1 MRLQVKFMNG
11 EFIELEIEPSIQVS
25 TLKMKISEKTGVPK
39 FQQRLVVQN
48 GSSVELKDDMRL
60 SDYSDGIMLIVKNEE
75 RMQIFLKNEKGK
87 ISTHEVL
94 PSETVKAFRAR
105 VQRQEG
111 VPPNQQRLMYE
122 GKQLEDGRSL
132 SDYNIQSQGT
142 IFLLLRLRGGMRLQV
157 KFMTGEFIELEID
170 PSIQVS
176 TLKMKISEKTGVP
189 KFQQRLVVQNGS
201 SVELKDDR
209 RLSDYSV
216 YPSDGIMLIVKNEE
230 RIQIFLKN
238 DKGKISTHEVLPSE
252 TVKAFRA
259 RVQRQE
265 GVPPNQQRLMYEGKQ
280 LEDGRSLSDYNIQS
294 QGTIFLLLRLR
305 GGMRLQVKFMTGEFI
320 ELEIDPSIQVS
331 TLKMKIS
338 EKTGVPKFQQRLVV
352 QNGSSVEL
360 KDDRRL
366 SDYSVYPS
374 DGIMLIVKNEERIQ
388 IFLKNDK
395 GKISTHEVL
404 PSETVKAFRAR
415 VQRQEGVTPNQQ
427 RLMYEGK
434 QLEDG
439 RSLSDYNIQ
448 SQGTIFLLLRLRGG

>member
-1 MRLQVKFMNG
+1 MRLQVKFMTGEFIELEIDPSIQVSTLKMKISEKTGVPKFQQRLVVQNGSSVELKDDRRLSDYSVYPSDGIMLIVKNEERMQIFLKNEKGKISTHEVLPSETVQAFRARVQRQEGVPADQQRLMYEGKQLEDGRSLSDYNIQSQGTIFLLLRLRGGMELQVKFMNG

-305 GGMRLQVKFMTGEFI
+305 GG
-320 ELEIDPSIQVS
+320 
-331 TLKMKIS
+331 
-338 EKTGVPKFQQRLVV
+338 
-352 QNGSSVEL
+352 
-360 KDDRRL
+360 
-366 SDYSVYPS
+366 
-374 DGIMLIVKNEERIQ
+374 
-388 IFLKNDK
+388 
-395 GKISTHEVL
+395 
-404 PSETVKAFRAR
+404 
-415 VQRQEGVTPNQQ
+415 
-427 RLMYEGK
+427 
-434 QLEDG
+434 
-439 RSLSDYNIQ
+439 
-448 SQGTIFLLLRLRGG
+448 